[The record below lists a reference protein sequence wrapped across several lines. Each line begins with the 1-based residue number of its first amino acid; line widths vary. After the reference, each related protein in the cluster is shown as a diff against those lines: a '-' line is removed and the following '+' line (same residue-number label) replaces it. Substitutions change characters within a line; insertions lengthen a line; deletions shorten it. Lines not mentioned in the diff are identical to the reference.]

1 METETAKPR
10 AKTHSIGDRIVRA
23 GIVVGFAHLLFK
35 LAGLIQVMAMARYV
49 DPGTYEVI
57 YTVAFEVCVFTFFLV
72 GEEVIGP
79 AFLPVFMRELDTR
92 SEKAAWHFANTV
104 LTIHFLV
111 LGVCVAAMM
120 LFPGMFVKLWT
131 AWNMQNSPERFLLAT
146 RSLRWLAPSLLCLSL
161 GSTTYM
167 LLNGYKRFFLAALG
181 DASWKFCVFGCVLLG
196 MGWLGVDHRA
206 LIVGLV
212 IGSVAKLATHLI
224 GLGRELRMVRVAFAW
239 RSPAVKAMLLL
250 MMPLIAG
257 ILVAKVRDNFNNVS
271 VLSHLATE
279 GLMQANSL
287 GRKLYQP
294 IGWLV
299 PYALSIA
306 MFPFFCEL
314 VDRNDHEQI
323 GAIMTNSGRML
334 LSVFIPL
341 AMVCAVLSRPITAL
355 LFHGGKFGPQNV
367 AWTSVSMACYT
378 LVLPATALE
387 YLLMQAFFAN
397 RRMVS
402 VTVVGIVFSFLSM
415 GISYLAVVTFGL
427 SGGVALAAVAGGFS
441 FSRALKST
449 ALIVLLRRFTPCFPV
464 SATAGFLLRS
474 LLVGGLS
481 AGGALL
487 ARRGFE
493 AYVSD
498 SLHRV
503 ALLGQLATAGAGAAI
518 GFVIGVMVLRVHE
531 PRDML
536 SWALRKLHDRQTT
549 A

>member
-1 METETAKPR
+1 
-10 AKTHSIGDRIVRA
+10 
-23 GIVVGFAHLLFK
+23 VV
-35 LAGLIQVMAMARYV
+35 
-49 DPGTYEVI
+49 
-57 YTVAFEVCVFTFFLV
+57 
-72 GEEVIGP
+72 
-79 AFLPVFMRELDTR
+79 
-92 SEKAAWHFANTV
+92 
-104 LTIHFLV
+104 
-111 LGVCVAAMM
+111 
-120 LFPGMFVKLWT
+120 
-131 AWNMQNSPERFLLAT
+131 
-146 RSLRWLAPSLLCLSL
+146 
-161 GSTTYM
+161 
-167 LLNGYKRFFLAALG
+167 
-181 DASWKFCVFGCVLLG
+181 
-196 MGWLGVDHRA
+196 
-206 LIVGLV
+206 
-212 IGSVAKLATHLI
+212 GSVAKLGTHLV
-224 GLGRELRMVRVAFAW
+224 GLGRELRMARAAFAW
-239 RSPAVKAMLLL
+239 RTPAVKAMLLL
-250 MMPLIAG
+250 MMPLIVG

-314 VDRNDHEQI
+314 VDRDDHKQL

-355 LFHGGKFGPQNV
+355 LFYGGKFALQNV

-402 VTVVGIVFSFLSM
+402 VTVAGIVFSFLSM
-415 GISYLAVVTFGL
+415 GISYLAVVTHGL
-427 SGGVALAAVAGGFS
+427 SGGVALAAVAGGFA
-441 FSRALKST
+441 FSRTLKST
-449 ALIVLLRRFTPCFPV
+449 ALIILLRRFTPCFPAG
-464 SATAGFLLRS
+464 ATASFLLRS
-474 LLVGGLS
+474 LLVGSLS

-503 ALLGQLATAGAGAAI
+503 ALLGQLATAGVGAAI